1 MIKKTFGIILLLIG
15 SIVSRAQSEADS
27 PQVFFRVGSAVLNVE
42 DIPQAFVDSAVAVC
56 ARGEKYAVTGVASPE
71 GSQAANARLA
81 LRRANAIVK
90 GLIKRTG
97 LPDSSFCI
105 KTLVAD
111 VVQLRDL
118 VAQDDMLPSKDEVMA
133 VLNENLSAGG
143 ALAKLKPL
151 HGGTPYLY
159 IKNRL
164 FPYLRTSVGT
174 DRDSLDFHPDLK
186 GRWQPDLTK
195 QIAHSPIQTHKAI
208 PNHTSEPE
216 RRNAVTLNDKS
227 RLSSSHGGTVSENI
241 GLKDTVKQS
250 ADSLQKVENPAQ
262 AAKTEKTKKIETSEK
277 TADWNWLFWIVI
289 ILLLLILAV
298 VVVVARAK
306 IIRLQRELGDAKHQL
321 NIRDRQIREM
331 EEKQSSLYNDGEAL
345 FNHLLIGGV
354 TYEWTNEQISTLI
367 EHYKLQNYRLIHSLE
382 TEYDNLPLNHI
393 LFEILVDMGKSDAE
407 IQRMM
412 NISQTTIRTYRF
424 RIKNKKLK

>member
-15 SIVSRAQSEADS
+15 CIVSRAQSEADS

-42 DIPQAFVDSAVAVC
+42 DIPQAFVDSAIAVC
-56 ARGEKYAVTGVASPE
+56 ARGEKYTVTGVASPE
-71 GSQAANARLA
+71 GSQVLNARLA

-90 GLIKRTG
+90 GLMKCTG
-97 LPDSSFCI
+97 LSDSSFCI

-133 VLNENLSAGG
+133 VLNENLSAGA

-151 HGGTPYLY
+151 HGGTPYSY

-174 DRDSLDFHPDLK
+174 ERDSLDFHPDLT
-186 GRWQPDLTK
+186 GRWQPDQTK
-195 QIAHSPIQTHKAI
+195 QAAHSPVQTHKAK
-208 PNHTSEPE
+208 PNHTSEQE

-227 RLSSSHGGTVSENI
+227 RLSSSHGGMASEKL
-241 GLKDTVKQS
+241 GLKDTAKQS
-250 ADSLQKVENPAQ
+250 SDNLQKVENPAQ
-262 AAKTEKTKKIETSEK
+262 TAKTEKTKKIETFEK
-277 TADWNWLFWIVI
+277 SADWTWLFWIVI
-289 ILLLLILAV
+289 ILLLLILAAV
-298 VVVVARAK
+298 VVIARAK

-321 NIRDRQIREM
+321 NIRNRQIREL
-331 EEKQSSLYNDGEAL
+331 EEKQCSIYNDGEAL

-367 EHYKLQNYRLIHSLE
+367 EHYKLQNYPLIHSLE